1 MRIPLISC
9 EATFTSCALLAE
21 RVRMPH
27 IVLMDDTN
35 IYPKT
40 DPHNTARHWVAETSG
55 AYVTQSDL
63 RNQAPK
69 VGVEHLFSAA
79 KGIYKPAGSE
89 YVFSIRHEP
98 TGKYLD
104 RDPDHSGKIW
114 SIVYDAET
122 DSRTGAYAPSSTSA
136 LMRCIGDKMPVAI
149 FWRHE
154 EGQSYENLGLGL
166 PLEFSGGKFLIAG
179 PYKDIGSVG
188 TNNSTAD
195 LVLDDL
201 SQTDALTTSLRRL
214 EQHQLRLKLL
224 QGEETGCC
232 RLCGVRLPASLL
244 VASHI
249 KPRNLCSHEERLDPN
264 IATLMCLLGCD
275 SLYERG
281 YLRVR
286 DDGAIY
292 RFNASGGD
300 DLKAFMKRYEG
311 RSLAFNSAT
320 ERGYF
325 RFHREL
331 VFNA

>member
-1 MRIPLISC
+1 MRIALISC
-9 EATFTSCALLAE
+9 EATFTPCALLAL

-27 IVLMDDTN
+27 IGLMDDTN

-40 DPHNTARHWVAETSG
+40 DPHNTARHWVAETRG

-63 RNQAPK
+63 RNQADK

-89 YVFSIRHEP
+89 YAFSIRHEP

-104 RDPDHSGKIW
+104 RDPDHTGKIW
-114 SIVYDAET
+114 SIFYDAET

-136 LMRCIGDKMPVAI
+136 LMRCIGDKMPVAV

-166 PLEFSGGKFLIAG
+166 PLEFSDGKFLIAG
-179 PYKDIGSVG
+179 PYDEIGNVI
-188 TNNSTAD
+188 TNNSTTD

-214 EQHQLRLKLL
+214 EQHQLRLRLL
-224 QGEETGCC
+224 QGEDTGCC
-232 RLCGVRLPASLL
+232 RLCDVRLPASLL

-249 KPRNLCSHEERLDPN
+249 KPRNLCSQEERLHSN

-300 DLKAFMKRYEG
+300 DLKSFMKRYEG
-311 RSLAFNSAT
+311 RYLTFNSDA
-320 ERGYF
+320 ERAYF
-325 RFHREL
+325 QFHREL
-331 VFNA
+331 VFSA

>member
-1 MRIPLISC
+1 M
-9 EATFTSCALLAE
+9 F
-21 RVRMPH
+21 H
-27 IVLMDDTN
+27 ITWMSNFID
-35 IYPKT
+35 YPKS

-55 AYVTQSDL
+55 SYVTQADL
-63 RNQAPK
+63 RIQADK

-89 YVFSIRHEP
+89 FVFSIRHEP

-104 RDPDHSGKIW
+104 RDPDHAGKIW

-136 LMRCIGDKMPVAI
+136 LMRCIGDKMPIAV

-166 PLEFSGGKFLIAG
+166 PLDFSDGKFLIAG
-179 PYKDIGSVG
+179 PYEKIGNAV
-188 TNNSTAD
+188 TKNSTAD

-201 SQTDALTTSLRRL
+201 SQTDSLTTSLRRL
-214 EQHQLRLKLL
+214 EQHQLRLRLL
-224 QGEETGCC
+224 QGEATGCC

-249 KPRNLCSHEERLDPN
+249 KPRNLCSHEERLHPN

-286 DDGAIY
+286 DDGAVY
-292 RFNASGGD
+292 RFNPSGGD
-300 DLKAFMKRYEG
+300 DLKGFMKRYEG
-311 RSLAFNSAT
+311 RYLIFNGDA
-320 ERGYF
+320 ERAYF
-325 RFHREL
+325 QFHREL
-331 VFNA
+331 VFSA

>member
-1 MRIPLISC
+1 MI
-9 EATFTSCALLAE
+9 
-21 RVRMPH
+21 H
-27 IVLMDDTN
+27 IINMDDANT
-35 IYPKT
+35 YPKP
-40 DPHNTARHWVAETSG
+40 DQHNNARHWIAETSG
-55 AYVTQSDL
+55 AYVTQSEL
-63 RNQAPK
+63 RIHAEK
-69 VGVEHLFSAA
+69 LGVEHLFSAA

-104 RDPDHSGKIW
+104 RDPDHMGTIW

-122 DSRTGAYAPSSTSA
+122 DSRTGAYAQSSTSA
-136 LMRCIGDKMPVAI
+136 LMRCIGDKMPVAV

-166 PLEFSGGKFLIAG
+166 PLDFSDGKFLIVG
-179 PYKDIGSVG
+179 PYETIRNAVAGNG
-188 TNNSTAD
+188 TAE
-195 LVLDDL
+195 LVRVDL
-201 SQTDALTTSLRRL
+201 SQTDSLTASLRRL
-214 EQHQLRLKLL
+214 EQHQLRLRLL
-224 QGEETGCC
+224 QGEDSGYC

-249 KPRNLCSHEERLDPN
+249 KPRNLCSHEERLHPN

-286 DDGAIY
+286 DDGAVY
-292 RFNASGGD
+292 RLNASGGE
-300 DLKAFMKRYEG
+300 DLKSFMKRYEG
-311 RSLAFNSAT
+311 KYLTFNSDA
-320 ERGYF
+320 ERAYF

-331 VFNA
+331 VFSA